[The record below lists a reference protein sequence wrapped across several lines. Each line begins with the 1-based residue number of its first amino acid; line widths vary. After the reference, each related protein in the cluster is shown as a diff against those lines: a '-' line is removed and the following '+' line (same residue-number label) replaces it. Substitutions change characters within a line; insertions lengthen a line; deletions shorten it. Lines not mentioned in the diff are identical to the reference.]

1 MFKMQNTDT
10 AIPTNNPASARA
22 TDASPETGKPHDKAG
37 LALAWIADRMPDWLW
52 LRFEK
57 KAQAHYE
64 RIPDCLTCHYW
75 AARMRGWLD
84 FVFVIAA
91 FGLLFLCLKGIQCI

>member
-1 MFKMQNTDT
+1 MQHTDPTISEASAQSAGSTDT
-10 AIPTNNPASARA
+10 SAA
-22 TDASPETGKPHDKAG
+22 PGQPNDKAG
-37 LALAWIADRMPDWLW
+37 LAFAWIADRMPDWLW

-64 RIPDCLTCHYW
+64 RIPDCMTCHYW

-84 FVFVIAA
+84 FVFITAA
-91 FGLLFLCLKGIQCI
+91 FGLLFLCLKGLACI